1 LKKDSEIA
9 PQSTL
14 QAGSFPSL
22 GAFDDPSKF
31 EELPFSLNMS
41 RGPSYNGGDL
51 GFSRFNSFNIP
62 RIPSSGDPNF
72 SQFGNMYIHNL
83 RSNGENFG
91 LNLGKV
97 SIFYISIF
105 TNE

>member
-1 LKKDSEIA
+1 MKKDTEVT
-9 PQSTL
+9 PQNPL
-14 QAGSFPSL
+14 QAGAFPSL

-51 GFSRFNSFNIP
+51 GFSRLNSFNIP
-62 RIPSSGDPNF
+62 RIPSSADPNF
-72 SQFGNMYIHNL
+72 SQFGSMYIQNL

-91 LNLGKV
+91 LHFGKV
-97 SIFYISIF
+97 SFFLNNNFYL
-105 TNE
+105 